1 MLAQKD
7 LEEEEA
13 LKEMCKQAAAELQE
27 WHNRHEEQM
36 TQTKS
41 SNRQVRSKGFGMSL
55 TPVYL

>member
-13 LKEMCKQAAAELQE
+13 LKDMCKLATTELQE

-36 TQTKS
+36 TQTKGV
-41 SNRQVRSKGFGMSL
+41 NRQVSHRGCGMC
-55 TPVYL
+55 